1 MIYSKHVRKIAGLL
15 VVLMG
20 VIVYSSVG
28 YAWTAEQIA
37 VIEPGAELSIP
48 ECVLVDKANNA
59 MYISNVEAG
68 SGKYWSDDGTG
79 YISLLN
85 PDFTVKEV
93 RWVDTQPD
101 AVINAPKGMT
111 LLGDYLYFND
121 NKRLMRVSLK
131 DPKAVERVVD
141 TDFGGVNDLVAYD
154 NLIWTSD
161 TFDGKVFAVDP
172 EKGAIVKEI
181 PAPASVN
188 GITFFD
194 GKMFAVSWDLHE
206 VFELDPAGKEQ
217 PKAFGLADHFVNL
230 DGIEVL
236 DDGTFI
242 VSDFVGN
249 KVSTISPDRKT
260 VTTLIEILYPADI
273 GLDRE
278 KGILYVPQ
286 FYGNKAFAFQLSK

>member
-1 MIYSKHVRKIAGLL
+1 MIHSKRMKIAGLL
-15 VVLMG
+15 IVFVGM
-20 VIVYSSVG
+20 VVYSSSG
-28 YAWTAEQIA
+28 FAWTAEQIA
-37 VIEPGAELSIP
+37 AIDASAGLNIP
-48 ECVLVDKANNA
+48 ECVLVDAANDA
-59 MYISNVEAG
+59 MYISNIEAG
-68 SGKYWSDDGTG
+68 GGNYWFDNGTG
-79 YISLLN
+79 YIALVNS
-85 PDFTVKEV
+85 DFTVKEI
-93 RWVDTQPD
+93 RWVDTQPEN
-101 AVINAPKGMT
+101 VINSPKGMA

-121 NKRLMRVSLK
+121 NKRLMRVALN
-131 DPKAVERVVD
+131 DPKAVEQVVD
-141 TDFGGVNDLVAYD
+141 TEFGGVNDLVAYD

-161 TFDGKVFAVDP
+161 TFEGKVFAVDP
-172 EKGAIVKEI
+172 ETGAIAKEI

-206 VFELDPAGKEQ
+206 VFELDPAGKEE

-242 VSDFVGN
+242 ISDFVGN

-260 VTTLIEILYPADI
+260 VNTLIEVLYPADI

-286 FYGNKAFAFQLSK
+286 FYGNQAFAYQLSK